1 MKNENQQSETIEENS
16 GHLCP
21 GNKSLEPY
29 IGTKMNLE
37 EKEFQNEAILVE
49 IATNNTFAF
58 KYEKKQSVVFGK
70 CEWCNLKTMLS
81 SQCACKNAR
90 YCDDICLDKDK
101 RFHEPS
107 CKA

>member
-58 KYEKKQSVVFGK
+58 KYEKKIE
-70 CEWCNLKTMLS
+70 C
-81 SQCACKNAR
+81 
-90 YCDDICLDKDK
+90 
-101 RFHEPS
+101 RFR
-107 CKA
+107 